1 MTPSRPAARLRGAAT
16 GLLTATLALAAHG
29 AGLPSGAA
37 LVLLAVLATGVGA
50 VGATLPRAGELP
62 ALLGLLAAGQLAG
75 HVLLSAGHVHAGT
88 PPGPEVVLLAHL
100 TAILLGATLIA
111 AGDRL
116 CRAVTRAVRAAVR
129 VVCAP
134 VPAGPARLAPAA
146 RHPLRS
152 ALLLASSVSHRG
164 PPAVAVA

>member
-16 GLLTATLALAAHG
+16 GLLTATLTLAAHG

-37 LVLLAVLATGVGA
+37 LALLAVLATGVGA

-75 HVLLSAGHVHAGT
+75 HLLLSAGHVHAGT
-88 PPGPEVVLLAHL
+88 PSPEVVLLAHL

-111 AGDRL
+111 ASDRL

-134 VPAGPARLAPAA
+134 VPAGPARLAPPA